1 MVVELPQ
8 GAELISTSYY
18 CKVQMFYINNHILGI
33 QAHTEMLKVQNRA
46 LIKEYQN
53 DIKNEFHHALESLRI
68 RDNSLIISNWMVNFF
83 E

>member
-8 GAELISTSYY
+8 GAELISMSYY
-18 CKVQMFYINNHILGI
+18 CKVQMFCINNHILGI

-53 DIKNEFHHALESLRI
+53 DIKNSFIML
-68 RDNSLIISNWMVNFF
+68 
-83 E
+83 